1 MADGD
6 KPLSYPHNLQT
17 ETQDANKVFHLH
29 LVSDST
35 GETTYSLARAC
46 LVQFEN
52 IEVNTQTHSQVL
64 SASKMQKV
72 IESIEAN
79 PGAVMYTMINKSLG
93 DELVKGCAGI
103 GVPCI
108 DVLDGVITRL
118 QAYFGQT
125 IRGQPG
131 RQHQL
136 DEEYFHRIDA
146 MQFTLSHDDGQG
158 YDHLYDAE
166 IILVGVSRTSKT
178 PTSMY
183 LANHRG
189 LKAANVPIVPGV
201 PLPEMLFTD
210 KTPYV
215 VGLTTTPER
224 LVQIRRERMKSLG
237 ELKETDYVELEQVR
251 QEILDARKL
260 FAKMRWPVIDV
271 TRRSIEETASEI
283 YEIYTANIERHRIKD
298 QAGLK
303 DQPADKSSIS

>member
-1 MADGD
+1 MVESD
-6 KPLSYPHNLQT
+6 KLVNYPHNPQGK
-17 ETQDANKVFHLH
+17 DPAVNKVFHLH

-64 SASKMQKV
+64 SATKMQKV
-72 IESIEAN
+72 IEAIKAN

-93 DELVKGCAGI
+93 DALVKGCAGI

-118 QAYFGQT
+118 QGYFGQT

-136 DEEYFHRIDA
+136 DDEYFHRIDA

-158 YDHLYDAE
+158 FDHLNEAE

-201 PLPEMLFTD
+201 PLPDILFSD
-210 KTPYV
+210 RAPFV

-237 ELKETDYVELEQVR
+237 EMKETDYVELEQVR
-251 QEILDARKL
+251 QEILQARKL
-260 FAKMRWPVIDV
+260 FAKLRWPVIDV

-283 YEIYTANIERHRIKD
+283 FEIYTASLEKHNSGDR
-298 QAGLK
+298 
-303 DQPADKSSIS
+303 PAENAKSP

>member
-1 MADGD
+1 VN
-6 KPLSYPHNLQT
+6 ST
-17 ETQDANKVFHLH
+17 FHLH

-64 SASKMQKV
+64 NAAKMQKV
-72 IESIEAN
+72 ISAIEAN
-79 PGAVMYTMINKSLG
+79 PGAVMYTMIDKLLSKT
-93 DELVKGCAGI
+93 LVKECSRI

-108 DVLDGVITRL
+108 DVLDGVISHL
-118 QAYFGQT
+118 QRYFGQT

-136 DEEYFHRIDA
+136 DEHYFDRIDA
-146 MQFTLSHDDGQG
+146 MQYALSHDDGQG
-158 YDHLYDAE
+158 YDHLDAAE
-166 IILVGVSRTSKT
+166 IVLVGVSRTSKT

-189 LKAANVPIVPGV
+189 IKAANVPFVPGV
-201 PLPEMLFTD
+201 PLPDILFGD
-210 KTPYV
+210 VAPYV

-224 LVQIRRERMKSLG
+224 LVQIRRQRMKMLG
-237 ELKETDYVELEQVR
+237 EGKETDYVELDRVR
-251 QEILDARKL
+251 EEIREARKL

-283 YEIYTANIERHRIKD
+283 IELYSAHHELDIAAPHGAPLSKT
-298 QAGLK
+298 
-303 DQPADKSSIS
+303 PAS

>member
-1 MADGD
+1 M
-6 KPLSYPHNLQT
+6 
-17 ETQDANKVFHLH
+17 NKVFHLH

-64 SASKMQKV
+64 SAAKMQKV
-72 IESIEAN
+72 VESIEAN
-79 PGAVMYTMINKSLG
+79 PGAVMYTMIDKSLG
-93 DELVKGCAGI
+93 DTLVKGCARI

-118 QAYFGQT
+118 QGYFGQT

-136 DEEYFHRIDA
+136 DDQYFHRIDA

-158 YDHLYDAE
+158 FDHLNEAE

-189 LKAANVPIVPGV
+189 LKAANVPFVPGV
-201 PLPEMLFTD
+201 PLPDMLFT
-210 KTPYV
+210 KQTPFV
-215 VGLTTTPER
+215 VGLTTSPER
-224 LVQIRRERMKSLG
+224 LVQIRRNRMKSLG
-237 ELKETDYVELEQVR
+237 EENETDYVELDQVR
-251 QEILDARKL
+251 QEILQARKL

-283 YEIYTANIERHRIKD
+283 YELYTRNIGNPRID
-298 QAGLK
+298 
-303 DQPADKSSIS
+303 DITTKSL

>member
-1 MADGD
+1 M
-6 KPLSYPHNLQT
+6 
-17 ETQDANKVFHLH
+17 NKVFHLH

-64 SASKMQKV
+64 NANKMQKV
-72 IESIEAN
+72 IESIESN
-79 PGAVMYTMINKSLG
+79 PGAVMYTMIDKSLS
-93 DELVKGCAGI
+93 DTLVQGCARI

-118 QAYFGQT
+118 QGYFGQR

-136 DEEYFHRIDA
+136 DDQYFHRIDA
-146 MQFTLSHDDGQG
+146 MQFALSHDDGQG
-158 YDHLYDAE
+158 FDHLNEAE

-189 LKAANVPIVPGV
+189 LRAANVPFVPGV
-201 PLPEMLFTD
+201 PLPEILFSD
-210 KTPYV
+210 RAPFV
-215 VGLTTTPER
+215 VGLTTSPER
-224 LVQIRRERMKSLG
+224 LVQIRRNRMKILG
-237 ELKETDYVELEQVR
+237 EQRETDYVELEQVR
-251 QEILDARKL
+251 QEILEARKL
-260 FAKMRWPVIDV
+260 FAKSRWPVIDV

-283 YEIYTANIERHRIKD
+283 FELYADNIEKQH
-298 QAGLK
+298 AG
-303 DQPADKSSIS
+303 DQPAENSLIT

>member
-1 MADGD
+1 M
-6 KPLSYPHNLQT
+6 
-17 ETQDANKVFHLH
+17 NKVFHLH

-64 SASKMQKV
+64 SATKMQKV

-79 PGAVMYTMINKSLG
+79 PGAVMYTMIDKSLSAT
-93 DELVKGCAGI
+93 LLKGCVRI

-108 DVLDGVITRL
+108 DVLDGVISRL
-118 QAYFGQT
+118 QRYFGQT

-136 DEEYFHRIDA
+136 DDRYFHRIDA
-146 MQFTLSHDDGQG
+146 MQFALSHDDGQG
-158 YDHLYDAE
+158 FDHLSDAE

-189 LKAANVPIVPGV
+189 LKAANIPFVPGV
-201 PLPEMLFTD
+201 PLPDMLFS
-210 KTPYV
+210 KQAPFV
-215 VGLTTTPER
+215 VGLTTSPER
-224 LVQIRRERMKSLG
+224 LVQIRRQRMKILG
-237 ELKETDYVELEQVR
+237 EQKKTDYVELEQVR
-251 QEILDARKL
+251 QEILQARKL
-260 FAKMRWPVIDV
+260 FAKSRWPVIDV

-283 YEIYTANIERHRIKD
+283 FEIYTVNIEKQSVGGR
-298 QAGLK
+298 
-303 DQPADKSSIS
+303 PAEKPLIL

>member
-1 MADGD
+1 VN
-6 KPLSYPHNLQT
+6 SS
-17 ETQDANKVFHLH
+17 FHLH

-64 SASKMQKV
+64 NAAKMQKV
-72 IESIEAN
+72 VAAIEAS
-79 PGAVMYTMINKSLG
+79 PGAVMYTMIDKALSKT
-93 DELVKGCAGI
+93 LVRECSRI

-108 DVLDGVITRL
+108 DVLDGVISHL
-118 QAYFGQT
+118 QRYFGQT

-131 RQHQL
+131 RQHRL
-136 DEEYFHRIDA
+136 DEDYFDRIDA
-146 MQFTLSHDDGQG
+146 MQYALSHDDGQG
-158 YDHLYDAE
+158 YEHLDDAE
-166 IILVGVSRTSKT
+166 IVLVGVSRTSKT

-189 LKAANVPIVPGV
+189 IKAANVPFVPGV
-201 PLPEMLFTD
+201 SLPEILFVESA
-210 KTPYV
+210 PYV

-224 LVQIRRERMKSLG
+224 LVQIRRQRMKMLG
-237 ELKETDYVELEQVR
+237 EAKETDYVELDRVR
-251 QEILDARKL
+251 DEIREARKL

-283 YEIYTANIERHRIKD
+283 IELYSAHHDLDIAASHSPGPGEK
-298 QAGLK
+298 
-303 DQPADKSSIS
+303 PAP

>member
-1 MADGD
+1 LADGD
-6 KPLSYPHNLQT
+6 KPLSYPHNPQNN
-17 ETQDANKVFHLH
+17 EQAANKVFHLH

-64 SASKMQKV
+64 SATKIQKV
-72 IESIEAN
+72 LEAIKAN

-93 DELVKGCAGI
+93 DALVKGCAGI

-118 QAYFGQT
+118 QGYFGQT

-131 RQHQL
+131 RQHRL
-136 DEEYFHRIDA
+136 DDEYFHRIDA

-158 YDHLYDAE
+158 FDHLNEAE

-201 PLPEMLFTD
+201 PLPDMLFTNNSA
-210 KTPYV
+210 YV

-251 QEILDARKL
+251 QEILQARKL

-283 YEIYTANIERHRIKD
+283 FEIYTAHNEREK
-298 QAGLK
+298 LK
-303 DQPADKSSIS
+303 TQPEDKSPIS

>member
-1 MADGD
+1 M
-6 KPLSYPHNLQT
+6 
-17 ETQDANKVFHLH
+17 NKVFHLH

-64 SASKMQKV
+64 SATKMQKV
-72 IESIEAN
+72 VESIEEN
-79 PGAVMYTMINKSLG
+79 PGAVMYTMIDKSLS
-93 DELVKGCAGI
+93 DTLVKGCARI

-118 QAYFGQT
+118 QGYFGQT

-136 DEEYFHRIDA
+136 DDEYFHRIDA
-146 MQFTLSHDDGQG
+146 MQFALSHDDGQG
-158 YDHLYDAE
+158 FDHLNEAE

-189 LKAANVPIVPGV
+189 LRAANVPFVPGV
-201 PLPEMLFTD
+201 PLPDILFSAQA
-210 KTPYV
+210 PFV
-215 VGLTTTPER
+215 VGLTTSPER
-224 LVQIRRERMKSLG
+224 LVQIRRNRMKILG
-237 ELKETDYVELEQVR
+237 EERETHYVELDQVR
-251 QEILDARKL
+251 QEILEARKL
-260 FAKMRWPVIDV
+260 FAKSRWPVIDV

-283 YEIYTANIERHRIKD
+283 FDLYARNIEKQNTD
-298 QAGLK
+298 G
-303 DQPADKSSIS
+303 QPAEKPLIA

>member
-1 MADGD
+1 MADNV
-6 KPLSYPHNLQT
+6 KPDIYPHNLQDRG
-17 ETQDANKVFHLH
+17 QFANKVFHLH

-35 GETTYSLARAC
+35 GETTYGLARAC

-64 SASKMQKV
+64 NATKMQKV
-72 IESIEAN
+72 IDAIRAN

-93 DELVKGCAGI
+93 EALVKGCAAI
-103 GVPCI
+103 NVPCI
-108 DVLDGVITRL
+108 DVLDGVISRL
-118 QAYFGQT
+118 QAYFGQS

-136 DEEYFHRIDA
+136 DDQYFHRIDA

-158 YDHLYDAE
+158 FDHLNEAE
-166 IILVGVSRTSKT
+166 IVLVGVSRTSKT

-189 LKAANVPIVPGV
+189 LKAANVPFIPGV
-201 PLPEMLFTD
+201 PLPDILFAERA
-210 KTPYV
+210 PFV
-215 VGLTTTPER
+215 VGLTTSPER
-224 LVQIRRERMKSLG
+224 LVQIRRNRMKSLG
-237 ELKETDYVELEQVR
+237 QSKETDYVELEQVR
-251 QEILDARKL
+251 HEILQARKL

-283 YEIYTANIERHRIKD
+283 FELYTRNTED
-298 QAGLK
+298 QGAM
-303 DQPADKSSIS
+303 DQPARKNQIL

>member
-1 MADGD
+1 M
-6 KPLSYPHNLQT
+6 
-17 ETQDANKVFHLH
+17 NKVFHLH

-64 SASKMQKV
+64 SATKMQKV
-72 IESIEAN
+72 VESIEEN
-79 PGAVMYTMINKSLG
+79 PGAVMYTMIDKSLSAT
-93 DELVKGCAGI
+93 LVKGCARI

-118 QAYFGQT
+118 QGYFGQT

-136 DEEYFHRIDA
+136 DDEYFHRIDA
-146 MQFTLSHDDGQG
+146 MQFALSHDDGQG
-158 YDHLYDAE
+158 FDHLNEAE

-189 LKAANVPIVPGV
+189 LRAANVPFVPGV
-201 PLPEMLFTD
+201 PLPDILFSEQA
-210 KTPYV
+210 PFV
-215 VGLTTTPER
+215 VGLTTSPER
-224 LVQIRRERMKSLG
+224 LVQIRRNRMKILG
-237 ELKETDYVELEQVR
+237 EERETHYVEFDQVR
-251 QEILDARKL
+251 QEILEARKL
-260 FAKMRWPVIDV
+260 FAKSRWPVIDV

-283 YEIYTANIERHRIKD
+283 FELYAVNIEKQNAD
-298 QAGLK
+298 S
-303 DQPADKSSIS
+303 QPAENPLIA

>member
-1 MADGD
+1 M
-6 KPLSYPHNLQT
+6 
-17 ETQDANKVFHLH
+17 NKVFHLH

-64 SASKMQKV
+64 STTKMQKV
-72 IESIEAN
+72 IEAIEAS
-79 PGAVMYTMINKSLG
+79 PGAVMYTMIDKSLG
-93 DELVKGCAGI
+93 AILVKGCTRI

-108 DVLDGVITRL
+108 DVLDGVISRL
-118 QAYFGQT
+118 QRYFGKT

-136 DEEYFHRIDA
+136 DDQYFHRIDA
-146 MQFTLSHDDGQG
+146 MQFALSHDDGQG
-158 YDHLYDAE
+158 FDHLSEAE

-189 LKAANVPIVPGV
+189 LMAANVPFVPGV
-201 PLPEMLFTD
+201 PLPDMLFS
-210 KTPYV
+210 KQAPFV
-215 VGLTTTPER
+215 VGLTTSPER

-237 ELKETDYVELEQVR
+237 EDRETNYVELDQVR
-251 QEILDARKL
+251 QEIQQARKL
-260 FAKMRWPVIDV
+260 FTKFRWPVIDV

-283 YEIYTANIERHRIKD
+283 FALFAVNLEKQSAVEP
-298 QAGLK
+298 
-303 DQPADKSSIS
+303 PAINAQTSR

>member
-1 MADGD
+1 LADGAN
-6 KPLSYPHNLQT
+6 PTTYPRNPENDEPVT
-17 ETQDANKVFHLH
+17 DRVFHLH

-64 SASKMQKV
+64 NATKMEKV
-72 IESIEAN
+72 IESIKSN

-93 DELVKGCAGI
+93 DALVKGCAGI

-118 QAYFGQT
+118 QGYFGQT

-136 DEEYFHRIDA
+136 DDEYFHRIDA

-158 YDHLYDAE
+158 FDHLNEAE

-201 PLPEMLFTD
+201 PLPDILFSD
-210 KTPYV
+210 KAPFV

-237 ELKETDYVELEQVR
+237 EKKETDYVELEQVR
-251 QEILDARKL
+251 QEILQARKL

-283 YEIYTANIERHRIKD
+283 IEVYTVNMEKKNLNAQQTKTP
-298 QAGLK
+298 QK
-303 DQPADKSSIS
+303 

>member
-1 MADGD
+1 M
-6 KPLSYPHNLQT
+6 
-17 ETQDANKVFHLH
+17 NKVFHLH

-64 SASKMQKV
+64 SATKMQKV
-72 IESIEAN
+72 VESIEEN
-79 PGAVMYTMINKSLG
+79 PGAVMYTMIDKSLSAT
-93 DELVKGCAGI
+93 LVKGCARI

-118 QAYFGQT
+118 QGYFGQT

-136 DEEYFHRIDA
+136 DDEYFHRIDA
-146 MQFTLSHDDGQG
+146 MQFALSHDDGQG
-158 YDHLYDAE
+158 FDHLTEAE

-189 LKAANVPIVPGV
+189 LRAANVPFVPGV
-201 PLPEMLFTD
+201 PLPDILFSEQA
-210 KTPYV
+210 PFV
-215 VGLTTTPER
+215 VGLTTSPER
-224 LVQIRRERMKSLG
+224 LVQIRRNRMKILG
-237 ELKETDYVELEQVR
+237 EERETHYVEFDQVR
-251 QEILDARKL
+251 QEILEARKL
-260 FAKMRWPVIDV
+260 FAKSRWPVIDV

-283 YEIYTANIERHRIKD
+283 FELYAVNIEKQNADGR
-298 QAGLK
+298 
-303 DQPADKSSIS
+303 PAEKPLIA

>member
-1 MADGD
+1 MN
-6 KPLSYPHNLQT
+6 ST
-17 ETQDANKVFHLH
+17 FHLH

-64 SASKMQKV
+64 NAAKMQKV
-72 IESIEAN
+72 ILAIEAN
-79 PGAVMYTMINKSLG
+79 PGAVMYTMIDKVLSKT
-93 DELVKGCAGI
+93 LVKECGRI

-108 DVLDGVITRL
+108 DVLDGVISHL
-118 QAYFGQT
+118 QRYFGQA

-136 DEEYFHRIDA
+136 DEHYFDRIDA
-146 MQFTLSHDDGQG
+146 MQYALSHDDGQG
-158 YDHLYDAE
+158 YDHLDAAE
-166 IILVGVSRTSKT
+166 IVLVGVSRTSKT

-189 LKAANVPIVPGV
+189 IKAANVPFVPGV
-201 PLPEMLFTD
+201 PLPDILFGD
-210 KTPYV
+210 IAPYV

-224 LVQIRRERMKSLG
+224 LVQIRRQRMKMLG
-237 ELKETDYVELEQVR
+237 EGKETDYVELDRVR
-251 QEILDARKL
+251 EEIREARKL

-283 YEIYTANIERHRIKD
+283 IELYSAHHELDIAAPHGAPLSK
-298 QAGLK
+298 A
-303 DQPADKSSIS
+303 PAS

>member
-1 MADGD
+1 M
-6 KPLSYPHNLQT
+6 
-17 ETQDANKVFHLH
+17 NKVFHLH

-64 SASKMQKV
+64 SATKMQKV
-72 IESIEAN
+72 VESIEEN
-79 PGAVMYTMINKSLG
+79 PGAVMYTMIDKSLS
-93 DELVKGCAGI
+93 DTLVKGCARI

-118 QAYFGQT
+118 QGYFGQT

-136 DEEYFHRIDA
+136 DDEYFHRIDA
-146 MQFTLSHDDGQG
+146 MQFALSHDDGQG
-158 YDHLYDAE
+158 FDHLDGAE

-189 LKAANVPIVPGV
+189 LRAANVPFVPGV
-201 PLPEMLFTD
+201 PLPDLLFSEQA
-210 KTPYV
+210 PFV
-215 VGLTTTPER
+215 VGLTTSPER
-224 LVQIRRERMKSLG
+224 LVQIRRNRMKILG
-237 ELKETDYVELEQVR
+237 EERETHYVEFDQVR
-251 QEILDARKL
+251 QEILEARKL
-260 FAKMRWPVIDV
+260 FAKSRWPVIDV

-283 YEIYTANIERHRIKD
+283 FELYAVNIEKQNAD
-298 QAGLK
+298 G
-303 DQPADKSSIS
+303 QPAEKPLIA

>member
-1 MADGD
+1 MN
-6 KPLSYPHNLQT
+6 SS
-17 ETQDANKVFHLH
+17 FHLH

-64 SASKMQKV
+64 NAAKMQKV
-72 IESIEAN
+72 MAAIEAS
-79 PGAVMYTMINKSLG
+79 PGAVMYTMIDKTLSKT
-93 DELVKGCAGI
+93 LVKECGRI

-108 DVLDGVITRL
+108 DVLDGVISHL
-118 QAYFGQT
+118 QRYFGQA

-131 RQHQL
+131 RQHRL
-136 DEEYFHRIDA
+136 DEDYFDRIDA
-146 MQFTLSHDDGQG
+146 MQYALSHDDGQG
-158 YDHLYDAE
+158 YDHLEEAE
-166 IILVGVSRTSKT
+166 IVLVGVSRTSKT

-189 LKAANVPIVPGV
+189 IKAANVPFVPGV
-201 PLPEMLFTD
+201 PLPDILFGD
-210 KTPYV
+210 IAPYV

-224 LVQIRRERMKSLG
+224 LVQIRRQRMKMMG
-237 ELKETDYVELEQVR
+237 EAKETNYVEIDRVR
-251 QEILDARKL
+251 EEIREARKL

-283 YEIYTANIERHRIKD
+283 IELYSAHHELDIAAPLGTPLSKT
-298 QAGLK
+298 
-303 DQPADKSSIS
+303 PAS

>member
-1 MADGD
+1 M
-6 KPLSYPHNLQT
+6 
-17 ETQDANKVFHLH
+17 NKFFHLH

-64 SASKMQKV
+64 STTKMQKV
-72 IESIEAN
+72 IEAIEAH
-79 PGAVMYTMINKSLG
+79 PGAVMYTMIDKTLSETLA
-93 DELVKGCAGI
+93 KGCARI

-108 DVLDGVITRL
+108 DVLDGVISRL
-118 QAYFGQT
+118 QGYFGQT

-136 DEEYFHRIDA
+136 DDQYFHRIDA
-146 MQFTLSHDDGQG
+146 MQFALSHDDGQG
-158 YDHLYDAE
+158 FNHLNEAE

-189 LKAANVPIVPGV
+189 LRAANVPFVPGM
-201 PLPEMLFTD
+201 PLPDILFS
-210 KTPYV
+210 KQAPFV
-215 VGLTTTPER
+215 VGLTTSPER
-224 LVQIRRERMKSLG
+224 LVQIRRNRMKMLG
-237 ELKETDYVELEQVR
+237 EDRETDYVELDQVR
-251 QEILDARKL
+251 QEIQQARKM
-260 FAKMRWPVIDV
+260 FAKSRWPVIDV

-283 YEIYTANIERHRIKD
+283 FELYAVDLEK
-298 QAGLK
+298 QSAGGL
-303 DQPADKSSIS
+303 PAEEPLAT

>member
-1 MADGD
+1 M
-6 KPLSYPHNLQT
+6 
-17 ETQDANKVFHLH
+17 NKVFHLH

-64 SASKMQKV
+64 SVNKMQKV
-72 IESIEAN
+72 VEAIEAN
-79 PGAVMYTMINKSLG
+79 PGAVMYTMIDKSLS
-93 DELVKGCAGI
+93 EALVRGCARI

-118 QAYFGQT
+118 QGYFGQT

-136 DEEYFHRIDA
+136 DDEYFHRIDA
-146 MQFTLSHDDGQG
+146 MHFALSHDDGQG
-158 YDHLYDAE
+158 FDHLNEADVV
-166 IILVGVSRTSKT
+166 LVGVSRTSKT

-189 LKAANVPIVPGV
+189 LKAANVPFVPGV
-201 PLPEMLFTD
+201 PLPDILFSEQA
-210 KTPYV
+210 PFV
-215 VGLTTTPER
+215 VGLTTSPER
-224 LVQIRRERMKSLG
+224 LVQIRRNRMKILG
-237 ELKETDYVELEQVR
+237 EKRETDYVELEQVR
-251 QEILDARKL
+251 QEILLARKL
-260 FAKMRWPVIDV
+260 FAKLRWPVIDV

-283 YEIYTANIERHRIKD
+283 FEIYAANTGKRD
-298 QAGLK
+298 
-303 DQPADKSSIS
+303 ADVAASGQTVIS